1 MTEQELMQTLI
12 QLADLGVTGIRI
24 NYEGGGDSGCIE
36 DIMYTDKEGVSLDE
50 VQNLPWDSKDLRKLS
65 SEFSTNIE
73 NFTID
78 TILDDIEDWW
88 NNEGGN
94 GTLAILV
101 PSGEYNVENNIRRI
115 DYDEF
120 FHEGNLFRKTE
131 D

>member
-1 MTEQELMQTLI
+1 MTEQELTQTLI

-36 DIMYTDKEGVSLDE
+36 DIMYTDKEGVSIGE
-50 VQNLPWDSKDLRKLS
+50 VQNLPWDSKNLRELNN
-65 SEFSTNIE
+65 ELANNIE
-73 NFTID
+73 NFTTD
-78 TILDDIEDWW
+78 TILDTIEDWW
-88 NNEGGN
+88 NNEGGS

-101 PSGEYNVENNIRRI
+101 PSGEYNVENNIRRV

>member
-50 VQNLPWDSKDLRKLS
+50 VQNLPWGSKDLKELNN
-65 SEFSTNIE
+65 ELADNIE
-73 NFTID
+73 NFTTD
-78 TILDDIEDWW
+78 KILDTIEDWW
-88 NNEGGN
+88 NNEGGS

-101 PSGEYNVENNIRRI
+101 PSGEYSVENNIRRVE
-115 DYDEF
+115 YDEF
-120 FHEGNLFRKTE
+120 FHEGSLFRKTE

>member
-1 MTEQELMQTLI
+1 MAEQELTQTLI

-36 DIMYTDKEGVSLDE
+36 DIMYTDKEGVSIGE
-50 VQNLPWDSKDLRKLS
+50 VQNLPWNSKNLKQLNN
-65 SEFSTNIE
+65 ELAINIE
-73 NFTID
+73 NFTTD
-78 TILDDIEDWW
+78 TILDTIEDWW

-101 PSGEYNVENNIRRI
+101 PSGEYIVENNIRRI

-120 FHEGNLFRKTE
+120 VHEGNLFRKTE

>member
-36 DIMYTDKEGVSLDE
+36 DIMYTDKEGVSLEELQD
-50 VQNLPWDSKDLRKLS
+50 LPWGSKNLRELNN
-65 SEFSTNIE
+65 ELANNIE
-73 NFTID
+73 NFTTD
-78 TILDDIEDWW
+78 TILDTIEDWW
-88 NNEGGN
+88 NDEGGS

-101 PSGEYNVENNIRRI
+101 PSGEYNVENNIRRVE
-115 DYDEF
+115 YDEF